1 MKYGFLFGAGAEAAY
16 GLPSGGKFALEI
28 FRHDTA
34 KSKEAFK
41 NSRDNV
47 DTHTA
52 YANDWLPE
60 GFSDK
65 NISTFGKTERIHI
78 GVRPHKEKIN
88 ISKEIINKTRGA
100 EAPYAAQIFTHL
112 SVVSSRQ
119 RLYWRLRC
127 EEATLD
133 RRNRPNEDK

>member
-65 NISTFGKTERIHI
+65 NISTFGKTVFQNIINIKGH
-78 GVRPHKEKIN
+78 GVRY
-88 ISKEIINKTRGA
+88 SKPGIKV
-100 EAPYAAQIFTHL
+100 L
-112 SVVSSRQ
+112 
-119 RLYWRLRC
+119 
-127 EEATLD
+127 
-133 RRNRPNEDK
+133 

>member
-1 MKYGFLFGAGAEAAY
+1 MAADDLYNVGRKCAMKYGFLFGAGAEAAY

-60 GFSDK
+60 GFNDK
-65 NISTFGKTERIHI
+65 NISTFGKT
-78 GVRPHKEKIN
+78 V
-88 ISKEIINKTRGA
+88 
-100 EAPYAAQIFTHL
+100 F
-112 SVVSSRQ
+112 
-119 RLYWRLRC
+119 
-127 EEATLD
+127 
-133 RRNRPNEDK
+133 

>member
-65 NISTFGKTERIHI
+65 NISTFGKTE
-78 GVRPHKEKIN
+78 V
-88 ISKEIINKTRGA
+88 
-100 EAPYAAQIFTHL
+100 QL
-112 SVVSSRQ
+112 SGSDPMKYR
-119 RLYWRLRC
+119 
-127 EEATLD
+127 
-133 RRNRPNEDK
+133 

>member
-28 FRHDTA
+28 FRYDTA

-52 YANDWLPE
+52 YANDWLQE
-60 GFSDK
+60 DLMIRI
-65 NISTFGKTERIHI
+65 ISPLGKPYFKISLRILLS
-78 GVRPHKEKIN
+78 N
-88 ISKEIINKTRGA
+88 A
-100 EAPYAAQIFTHL
+100 EDQ
-112 SVVSSRQ
+112 
-119 RLYWRLRC
+119 
-127 EEATLD
+127 
-133 RRNRPNEDK
+133 

>member
-1 MKYGFLFGAGAEAAY
+1 MTLSKIHHIAIIVSDYEAAKDFY
-16 GLPSGGKFALEI
+16 VNKL
-28 FRHDTA
+28 
-34 KSKEAFK
+34 
-41 NSRDNV
+41 
-47 DTHTA
+47 
-52 YANDWLPE
+52 
-60 GFSDK
+60 GFSVIRENYRSERKDWK
-65 NISTFGKTERIHI
+65 LDLRVNEYTELKHI

-100 EAPYAAQIFTHL
+100 EAPYAAQIFTYL

>member
-52 YANDWLPE
+52 YANTE
-60 GFSDK
+60 FTEFMGSDPIK
-65 NISTFGKTERIHI
+65 N
-78 GVRPHKEKIN
+78 N
-88 ISKEIINKTRGA
+88 
-100 EAPYAAQIFTHL
+100 FTYHGCWY
-112 SVVSSRQ
+112 R
-119 RLYWRLRC
+119 
-127 EEATLD
+127 
-133 RRNRPNEDK
+133 